1 MLLGY
6 IRSSILLLIGDLV
19 MSMGYGASCRLI
31 SMDDEWYA
39 YEYTSYNIDLDNYKE
54 AMNNYD
60 GILLISKDFFPNPTI
75 IKKKMRKSNGKK
87 VWIEKKKYPEVDCW
101 EFCRCGKIIVEN
113 SSHCWSLSEEG
124 IDNHA
129 LNLLFSLNIEYQK
142 TGIVPEKFGIFS

>member
-6 IRSSILLLIGDLV
+6 IRSSILLLIGDLI
-19 MSMGYGASCRLI
+19 MSMGYGVSCRLI

-75 IKKKMRKSNGKK
+75 IKKKMRKSNG
-87 VWIEKKKYPEVDCW
+87 
-101 EFCRCGKIIVEN
+101 
-113 SSHCWSLSEEG
+113 
-124 IDNHA
+124 
-129 LNLLFSLNIEYQK
+129 
-142 TGIVPEKFGIFS
+142 